1 MTRKTPDRGEALPI
15 GKIIEKLISGRR
27 PQTDAG
33 MARVFEL
40 WPKAV
45 GAFIAE
51 NARPAAFKGNVLL
64 VYVSASPWMHQ
75 LQFLKPDIINR
86 VNAALGEPL
95 VSDIKFKIGP
105 FE

>member
-1 MTRKTPDRGEALPI
+1 MTRKPPDRGDALPI

-40 WPKAV
+40 WPA
-45 GAFIAE
+45 AFIAE

-64 VYVSASPWMHQ
+64 VYVSASPWLHQ
-75 LQFLKPDIINR
+75 LQFLKADIIAR

-105 FE
+105 VE